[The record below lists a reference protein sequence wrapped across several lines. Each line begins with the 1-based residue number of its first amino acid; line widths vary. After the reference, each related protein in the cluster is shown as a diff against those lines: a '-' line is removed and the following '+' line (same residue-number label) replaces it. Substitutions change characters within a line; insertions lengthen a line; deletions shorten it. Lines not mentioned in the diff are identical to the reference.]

1 MSSRQNESIK
11 TTFLHQEYWSLT
23 VQASFSRANVYKKG
37 LEDNSATEK
46 KKVKFKS
53 GLLNHIKELVE
64 SQYSKSEVTENSH
77 IQNIQNLIAESEKH
91 ADILNDDKGKRITF
105 GVAQKLLNLYLKYL
119 WCAGDL
125 KIAPPHFPVDRMIL
139 EEIKFPLR
147 EGKFVNWTTLNDE
160 EIYREIIQHFKA
172 YGGCEKAR
180 GIESLAAKELIIYKE
195 LRVAKH

>member
-1 MSSRQNESIK
+1 
-11 TTFLHQEYWSLT
+11 
-23 VQASFSRANVYKKG
+23 
-37 LEDNSATEK
+37 
-46 KKVKFKS
+46 
-53 GLLNHIKELVE
+53 
-64 SQYSKSEVTENSH
+64 
-77 IQNIQNLIAESEKH
+77 
-91 ADILNDDKGKRITF
+91 
-105 GVAQKLLNLYLKYL
+105 LKYL